1 MIWMLTAKALGTMCL
16 VMLGGGVG
24 ALRSRKLKEKE
35 EMLGKMAVF
44 LQTLCTMLEQRPDQ
58 TETMLERAANV
69 SGISMPLSGCAPL
82 PERLKARFSQKSG
95 QESSV
100 PAMEWNLFSQSV
112 LALCTEDTL
121 SVCRRLDY
129 TRQCLEQSREQAR
142 ECART
147 QGRLYRSMGI
157 AAGAAASLLLM

>member
-1 MIWMLTAKALGTMCL
+1 MIWTWTAKALGAMCL
-16 VMLGGGVG
+16 VMLGGGMG

-44 LQTLCTMLEQRPDQ
+44 LQALCAMLEQRPDQ
-58 TETMLERAANV
+58 TEVMLRRAANV
-69 SGISMPLSGCAPL
+69 AGIPMALSGCEPL
-82 PERLKARFSQKSG
+82 PERLKIRFSQKSG
-95 QESSV
+95 PEDSV
-100 PAMEWNLFSQSV
+100 PAQEWNLFSQSV
-112 LALCTEDTL
+112 MALCTEDTL

-129 TRQCLEQSREQAR
+129 ARQCLEQSREQAR